1 MNLTNQPAYQACHP
15 NAVLVTPDFPHCA
28 AALNALF
35 ANDIWERDEDTKD
48 TTGDEVDLS
57 TDEALK
63 NFRAGPAEKTRE
75 RLRWRAPT
83 ETLRGPCSLW
93 KETHKV
99 FDEQRA
105 LMWQRADPLQSSEG
119 APLDEKPAD
128 RDLPSTYTAYKL
140 VCEVDTLLDTDLQV
154 LTRIA
159 DRHNCALGFEAINS
173 KVLIQLALVR

>member
-1 MNLTNQPAYQACHP
+1 METVNQPAYQARHP

-35 ANDIWERDEDTKD
+35 AHDIWERDEDTKD
-48 TTGDEVDLS
+48 TTGDEVD
-57 TDEALK
+57 
-63 NFRAGPAEKTRE
+63 
-75 RLRWRAPT
+75 LRWRAPT

-93 KETHKV
+93 KETHEV
-99 FDEQRA
+99 SDAQRA
-105 LMWQRADPLQSSEG
+105 LAWQRADPPQSSE
-119 APLDEKPAD
+119 AAATDEKPAE
-128 RDLPSTYTAYKL
+128 RELPSTYTAYKL

-159 DRHNCALGFEAINS
+159 DRHNCSLGVEAINS